1 MDDRRPLIVHVIH
14 HLVIGGMEN
23 GLVNLINRVPEHQYR
38 HAIICAEDYS
48 DFRKRIRNQDVP
60 VYQMHR
66 HRGGQLRLYWRL
78 FRLLRTLRPAIVHTR
93 NRSGLDGLLPALMA
107 GVSIRLHGEHG
118 WDVDDIDGRNRKLRN
133 LRRIHRPLISR
144 YICVSRH
151 LCQYLVERVGVAP
164 NRVTQIYNGVDTS
177 KFRPRAAN
185 GERPVASAWK
195 PIPRLTVGT
204 LGRLQP
210 IKNQLTLL
218 RAVSLIVDRQPE
230 LRSLIGVAIIG
241 DGPER
246 QKLDAYV
253 EQSGLRDVIR
263 FFGARDDVADLLPDF
278 DVFVL
283 PSLAEGISN
292 TILEAMACGLPVI
305 ATRVGGNP
313 ELVEHGRTGMLVD
326 TDDPEALAGAIL
338 HYFNNSDDM
347 QRHAGAARKAAV
359 DRFSI
364 DRMVREYTSLYDE
377 LLSPRGASPAR
388 ARERAG

>member
-1 MDDRRPLIVHVIH
+1 
-14 HLVIGGMEN
+14 
-23 GLVNLINRVPEHQYR
+23 
-38 HAIICAEDYS
+38 
-48 DFRKRIRNQDVP
+48 
-60 VYQMHR
+60 
-66 HRGGQLRLYWRL
+66 
-78 FRLLRTLRPAIVHTR
+78 
-93 NRSGLDGLLPALMA
+93 
-107 GVSIRLHGEHG
+107 
-118 WDVDDIDGRNRKLRN
+118 
-133 LRRIHRPLISR
+133 
-144 YICVSRH
+144 
-151 LCQYLVERVGVAP
+151 
-164 NRVTQIYNGVDTS
+164 
-177 KFRPRAAN
+177 
-185 GERPVASAWK
+185 
-195 PIPRLTVGT
+195 
-204 LGRLQP
+204 
-210 IKNQLTLL
+210 
-218 RAVSLIVDRQPE
+218 
-230 LRSLIGVAIIG
+230 VAIIG

-246 QKLDAYV
+246 ERLDAYV

-313 ELVEHGRTGMLVD
+313 ELVEHGRTGMLVG

-338 HYFNNSDDM
+338 HYFNNSDDT